1 MLTATKPDSRASSRT
16 SDASTPRSLDERDIK
31 QSCILIVDDEQ
42 LNIEVVG
49 RYLEIGG
56 YRNLISTDHAGQAL
70 PLIGINRPDVVLLD
84 IHMPEI
90 NGLEILA
97 AIRSDEALCRTPVLI
112 LTGSSDPETKLIAL
126 KAGATDLLQK
136 PVHGEE
142 LLARLGNVL
151 KVKAYQDQLYRHS
164 EDLEAAVQRRTAELE
179 ASRLDVIHCLARAAE
194 FRDDDTG
201 QHIIRVGRYAR
212 LIAEQLGFSQRELD
226 ILEPAAQLHDVGK
239 IGITDTI
246 LLKPGKLTPEEYE
259 MMQKHCGY
267 GRKIVQQ
274 LPDSES
280 MLLRKHTDIG
290 ARIMDASSSPILEM
304 ARRIALTHHER
315 WDGNGY
321 PLGLAGDDIPLEG
334 RITAVADVYDALSSK
349 RPYKPP
355 FPLQKCFTIMEEGR
369 GTQFDPRVLDAFSER
384 RDDIIRVQIESADTD

>member
-42 LNIEVVG
+42 LNIEVVE

-151 KVKAYQDQLYRHS
+151 KVKAYQDQLYRHT
-164 EDLEAAVQRRTAELE
+164 EDLEAAVQRRTHKVT
-179 ASRLDVIHCLARAAE
+179 S
-194 FRDDDTG
+194 
-201 QHIIRVGRYAR
+201 
-212 LIAEQLGFSQRELD
+212 
-226 ILEPAAQLHDVGK
+226 
-239 IGITDTI
+239 
-246 LLKPGKLTPEEYE
+246 
-259 MMQKHCGY
+259 
-267 GRKIVQQ
+267 
-274 LPDSES
+274 
-280 MLLRKHTDIG
+280 
-290 ARIMDASSSPILEM
+290 
-304 ARRIALTHHER
+304 
-315 WDGNGY
+315 
-321 PLGLAGDDIPLEG
+321 
-334 RITAVADVYDALSSK
+334 
-349 RPYKPP
+349 
-355 FPLQKCFTIMEEGR
+355 
-369 GTQFDPRVLDAFSER
+369 
-384 RDDIIRVQIESADTD
+384 